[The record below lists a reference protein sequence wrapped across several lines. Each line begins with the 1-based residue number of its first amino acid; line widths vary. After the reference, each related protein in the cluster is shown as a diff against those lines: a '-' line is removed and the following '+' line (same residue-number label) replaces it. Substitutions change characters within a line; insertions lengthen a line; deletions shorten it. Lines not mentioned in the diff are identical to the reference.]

1 MANIRTRK
9 GSKFLLVDFMYMGQR
24 CRETTNL
31 EDNPANRKRLEKV
44 VQKMQAEITL
54 GIFDYKSY
62 FPKSNKAE
70 LMQSLKERADT
81 LASDTPLFGEFAELW
96 FEEKKL
102 EWRKGYQYKIRVI
115 LDKYLIKYFGQ
126 RAISGIQRAD
136 ALAFRTSLA
145 KVTFGKANNTLSAAR
160 INSIMMTLNMILDEA
175 AKRYK
180 FENTIGDIKKLKNT
194 KPDIMPFS
202 LNEAWLFI
210 ENVRK
215 DYKNYYTVRF
225 FTGMRTSEIDGL
237 LWQDVDFDRREIRIR
252 RALVNGE
259 LGETKTA
266 DSNREIAM
274 SQWVFEALKAQH
286 EVTFGRSQFVFC
298 DKKGNPLDY
307 HSVNRRVW
315 APTLKNLGLKHRR
328 AYETRHTAATL
339 WLAAGE
345 DPTWIARQLGHAN
358 TMMLFKVYS
367 RYVPNNTR
375 RDGSA
380 FEALVATSKPMQ
392 STNQT
397 NN

>member
-62 FPKSNKAE
+62 FPKSNRAE

-81 LASDTPLFGEFAELW
+81 LVSDTPLFGEFAELW

-145 KVTFGKANNTLSAAR
+145 KVIFGKANNTLSAAR

-180 FENTIGDIKKLKNT
+180 FENTIGDIKKL
-194 KPDIMPFS
+194 
-202 LNEAWLFI
+202 
-210 ENVRK
+210 
-215 DYKNYYTVRF
+215 
-225 FTGMRTSEIDGL
+225 RTC
-237 LWQDVDFDRREIRIR
+237 
-252 RALVNGE
+252 
-259 LGETKTA
+259 
-266 DSNREIAM
+266 
-274 SQWVFEALKAQH
+274 SQSFQ
-286 EVTFGRSQFVFC
+286 Q
-298 DKKGNPLDY
+298 
-307 HSVNRRVW
+307 
-315 APTLKNLGLKHRR
+315 
-328 AYETRHTAATL
+328 
-339 WLAAGE
+339 
-345 DPTWIARQLGHAN
+345 
-358 TMMLFKVYS
+358 
-367 RYVPNNTR
+367 
-375 RDGSA
+375 
-380 FEALVATSKPMQ
+380 
-392 STNQT
+392 
-397 NN
+397 